1 MVIAM
6 TEFEYYMIKDFGE
19 QFKNVILISGNKFPF
34 VSIDSASEQIS
45 FSKNKRLMRSEDKNQ
60 YDDNTDLSL
69 ISKLAFKFMTK
80 KKLFLLINSHF
91 MEKNKKRKQEQ
102 SEKIKNELSKNL
114 LWSDIPLYT
123 FKYIYKNTKM
133 FKKDSIL
140 KMDLYIENSLQY
152 IIENKNGLFNFII
165 ESKKEE
171 LKKDNQSC
179 EQLLKILYT
188 FYAVNSYNDFDK
200 NPQLILT
207 DNQLLGTL
215 ELISE
220 IYSFDKIKDCHRKLS
235 IDGTNHIYD
244 VALRATNKLGG
255 RRNNQE
261 KINNFFRM
269 LEVFIEK
276 KHLYKIIESDNNQA
290 QEKVAKKRL

>member
-1 MVIAM
+1 MVLTM
-6 TEFEYYMIKDFGE
+6 TEFEYYMIKDFGN

-34 VSIDSASEQIS
+34 VSVDSVSEQLS
-45 FSKNKRLMRSEDKNQ
+45 FSKNKKLMRMEDKNQ

-69 ISKLAFKFMTK
+69 IIKLAFKFITK
-80 KKLFLLINSHF
+80 RKLFSLINSHF
-91 MEKNKKRKQEQ
+91 RGKNKKIKQEQ
-102 SEKIKNELSKNL
+102 SEKINNEISKNL

-123 FKYIYKNTKM
+123 FKYIYENTKI
-133 FKKDSIL
+133 FEKNSIL
-140 KMDLYIENSLQY
+140 KMDLYIKNNLQY

-165 ESKKEE
+165 ESKKQD
-171 LKKDNQSC
+171 LKKDDQSC

-200 NPQLILT
+200 NPQLILR
-207 DNQLLGTL
+207 DNQLLKTL
-215 ELISE
+215 ELMSE
-220 IYSFDKIKDCHRKLS
+220 IYSFDKITACHKKLS
-235 IDGTNHIYD
+235 TDGTNHIYD
-244 VALRATNKLGG
+244 VALSATNKMGG
-255 RRNNQE
+255 RQNNQE

-276 KHLYKIIESDNNQA
+276 KHLYKIIESDNKPI

>member
-1 MVIAM
+1 M
-6 TEFEYYMIKDFGE
+6 TEFEYYMIKDFGN

-34 VSIDSASEQIS
+34 VSVDSVSEQLS
-45 FSKNKRLMRSEDKNQ
+45 FSKNKKLMRMEDKNQ

-69 ISKLAFKFMTK
+69 IIKLAFKFITK
-80 KKLFLLINSHF
+80 KKLFSLINSHF
-91 MEKNKKRKQEQ
+91 RGKNKKIKQEQ
-102 SEKIKNELSKNL
+102 SEKINNEISKNL

-123 FKYIYKNTKM
+123 FKYIYENTKI
-133 FKKDSIL
+133 FEKNSIL
-140 KMDLYIENSLQY
+140 KMDLYIKNNLQY

-165 ESKKEE
+165 ESKKQD
-171 LKKDNQSC
+171 LKKDDQSC

-200 NPQLILT
+200 NPQLILR
-207 DNQLLGTL
+207 DNQLLKTL
-215 ELISE
+215 ELMSE
-220 IYSFDKIKDCHRKLS
+220 IYSFDKITACHKKLS
-235 IDGTNHIYD
+235 TDGTNHIYD
-244 VALRATNKLGG
+244 VALSATNKMGG
-255 RRNNQE
+255 RQNNQE

-276 KHLYKIIESDNNQA
+276 KHLYKIIESDNKPI